1 MSAIRL
7 RPLSAMLAAAFAT
20 FAFAFAPATAADP
33 NPTPDPDLLCRL
45 AQASTPCT
53 GDPKGLDDCRGGTI
67 PAGVPG
73 STGAPRSSTGAPGSP
88 GGAAAP
94 GAGSAPPPL
103 GAPHNSQTGSRL
115 CAVGSPVIPAI
126 TGAGGGPGAGIPML
140 PGLRLDQQPT
150 APTGGGGLR
159 LGQIGQPN
167 R

>member
-7 RPLSAMLAAAFAT
+7 RPLSAMFAAAFAT

-33 NPTPDPDLLCRL
+33 NPTPDPDLGCLL
-45 AQASTPCT
+45 PQASTYCT
-53 GDPKGLDDCRGGTI
+53 GYQKGPDNCRGDTI

-73 STGAPRSSTGAPGSP
+73 STGAPGSSTGAPGSP

-103 GAPHNSQTGSRL
+103 GAPHNSTTGRGP
-115 CAVGSPVIPAI
+115 CAGGPSVIPGS
-126 TGAGGGPGAGIPML
+126 TNPGGSPGAGIPML
-140 PGLRLDQQPT
+140 PGLRLDQQST
-150 APTGGGGLR
+150 APTGGGGVR